1 MKKRIAI
8 ILITAGI
15 IVIGVSVFLTCDW
28 LYHIYIDIAGGI
40 TPYRFWRAFS
50 QRFSSIALVGL
61 LISISGVI
69 VLICEKRNK

>member
-40 TPYRFWRAFS
+40 TPYRF
-50 QRFSSIALVGL
+50 
-61 LISISGVI
+61 
-69 VLICEKRNK
+69 